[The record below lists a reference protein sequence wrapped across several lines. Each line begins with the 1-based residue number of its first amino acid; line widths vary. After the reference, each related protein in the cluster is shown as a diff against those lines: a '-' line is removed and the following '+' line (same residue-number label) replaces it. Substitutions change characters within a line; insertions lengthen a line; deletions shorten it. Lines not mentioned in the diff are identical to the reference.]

1 MHLSLTL
8 IFLKVA
14 DFNPLYMRLAGNANV
29 CKCTCY
35 VSISNRATVCGV
47 CGVHWCMMD
56 SNRLK
61 INAKKTQIIWPG
73 TKQQL
78 DKLSV
83 TELSLLCATVTF
95 SSMVH
100 DLGFLLD
107 SQLTMKDHVSAL
119 CQSCFWQLRQ
129 LQLMRLSSVVWHW
142 HMPSP
147 AAVLTTATACC
158 MLSAMACWEAPSVN
172 NKVCCTGAHPLYGA
186 LS

>member
-1 MHLSLTL
+1 
-8 IFLKVA
+8 
-14 DFNPLYMRLAGNANV
+14 
-29 CKCTCY
+29 
-35 VSISNRATVCGV
+35 
-47 CGVHWCMMD
+47 MMD

-129 LQLMRLSSVVWHW
+129 LQLMRLSSVV
-142 HMPSP
+142 
-147 AAVLTTATACC
+147 
-158 MLSAMACWEAPSVN
+158 
-172 NKVCCTGAHPLYGA
+172 
-186 LS
+186 